1 MQTNYTT
8 GRTWFNEE
16 KELWGTDVG
25 TTNDKGEL
33 RILLHTSWGTSE
45 SESKEAAVLLVYAL
59 KFITKT

>member
-25 TTNDKGEL
+25 TVNEKGEL

-45 SESKEAAVLLVYAL
+45 SNSKEAANLYIEQLT
-59 KFITKT
+59 FITNP